1 VSAAEVSAARM
12 SARQGTAC
20 GLALLTLA
28 TCALTAA
35 QVQTPLRMYLTVAFL
50 LLAPGW
56 ALASY
61 LRITEPAL
69 LWSVASGLGIA
80 LGILVAQ
87 VMVSA
92 GYWHP
97 WGAMLGFETLTLAV
111 LLHHSVKR

>member
-1 VSAAEVSAARM
+1 MRAATV

-28 TCALTAA
+28 TCMLTAA
-35 QVQTPLRMYLTVAFL
+35 QVQTPLRLYLTVAFV

-61 LRITEPAL
+61 LRITQPAL
-69 LWSVASGLGIA
+69 LWSVACGFGIA

-97 WGAMLGFETLTLAV
+97 WGVMLGFEALTLTLLV
-111 LLHHSVKR
+111 HHSVKR